1 MSEAARR
8 VGAMANKVFVVHG
21 RNEAARDAMF
31 SFLRSIGLQPIEWDQ
46 AVAATGHG
54 SPYIGQVL
62 DVAFEQG
69 QAVVVLLTPDDVA
82 YLRGEYAS
90 GEADPDTSPAGQA
103 RPNVLFEAG
112 MAIGRHPDRTILV
125 ELGTLR
131 PFSDVA
137 GRHSIRLSNAPEV
150 RKSLAER
157 LRTAGCDVDT
167 SGSSWFKEGDFTP
180 PPPPGGSLPMGK
192 RLAGSERRGPHVDG
206 RWRASGGSRMD
217 DVRLTNNGAVAL
229 YDVEIHV
236 PDELGGHVQLHDSGP
251 VAKLPVG
258 KTFTAKA
265 WTTAKTMGPS
275 GPAQFELPVTAR
287 LEDGTPFHQDVYF
300 DTAG

>member
-1 MSEAARR
+1 MTK
-8 VGAMANKVFVVHG
+8 KVFVVHG

-46 AVAATGHG
+46 AIAATGQG
-54 SPYIGQVL
+54 SPYIGHVL

-69 QAVVVLLTPDDVA
+69 QALVVLLTPDDVA
-82 YLRGEYAS
+82 YLRDEYS
-90 GEADPDTSPAGQA
+90 HGEADPETTPAGQA

-131 PFSDVA
+131 AFSDVA
-137 GRHSIRLSNAPEV
+137 GRHAVRLSNSPEA
-150 RKSLAER
+150 RKSLIER

-180 PPPPGGSLPMGK
+180 PPLPGGGFPVGK
-192 RLAGSERRGPHVDG
+192 RIPSGERRGPHLDG
-206 RWRASGGSRMD
+206 RWHSSGGNRFD

-229 YDVEIHV
+229 FDVEISV
-236 PDELGGHVQLHDSGP
+236 PKELQGHVQLHDNGP
-251 VAKLPVG
+251 LKKLPVG
-258 KTFTAKA
+258 KTFTAHA
-265 WTTAKTMGPS
+265 WTTQKTMGPS

-287 LEDGTPFHQDVYF
+287 LENGAPFQQDVYF